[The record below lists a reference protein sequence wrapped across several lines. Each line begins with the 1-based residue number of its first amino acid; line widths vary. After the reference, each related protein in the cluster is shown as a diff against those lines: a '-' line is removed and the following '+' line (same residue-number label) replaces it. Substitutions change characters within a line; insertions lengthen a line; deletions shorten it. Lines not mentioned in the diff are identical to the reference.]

1 MASRALARHAHASVK
16 APKLHS
22 AAPVRQVSSF
32 FFTSRVVGDDLV
44 EVSLNRRSPEGL
56 VARSNQPAGY
66 ACTSEEADILISL
79 LRDGTDYLPTWQVQ
93 LATAGFTRQYPMASA
108 GSSLAGRWHKATD
121 EGSIEV
127 TVHDEHQCN
136 DGLVD
141 TSVHALHIGADG
153 LSMQN
158 ICGVTDEGASAMD
171 VAMCRSSNLP
181 EGIDAAK
188 AGVAAL
194 LAILAAR
201 KARNGS
207 EAAPLD

>member
-1 MASRALARHAHASVK
+1 MATRALARHAHAPVK
-16 APKLHS
+16 AP
-22 AAPVRQVSSF
+22 QVLFATPACQVPSF
-32 FFTSRVVGDDLV
+32 FFSSNVVGDDLV
-44 EVSLNRRSPEGL
+44 EVSLNLRTPDGL

-66 ACTSEEADILISL
+66 ACTSEEADVLISL
-79 LRDGTDYLPTWQVQ
+79 LRDGTDYLPTWQAQ
-93 LATAGFTRQYPMASA
+93 LATAGFARQYPNAAA
-108 GSSLAGRWHKATD
+108 GSSLAGRWQKATD
-121 EGSIEV
+121 EGIIEV
-127 TVHDEHQCN
+127 TVHDEHQCD

-158 ICGVTDEGASAMD
+158 ICGVTDESASAMD
-171 VAMCRSSNLP
+171 VAMRRSSNLP